1 MSRPFQH
8 LDPETLAAFAEG
20 KLDPATRNE
29 VIAHLDQC
37 EECLNDVAL
46 VMPSAGAE
54 SEKRR
59 FLRPAWIIALAAAVV
74 LAIALPALWQAIH
87 PSSPTDTLVA
97 LAPRT

>member
-1 MSRPFQH
+1 MSSPSQH

-20 KLDPATRNE
+20 KLDEATRNA

-54 SEKRR
+54 AEKRR
-59 FLRPAWIIALAAAVV
+59 FLRPKWIIAIAAVVV
-74 LAIALPALWQAIH
+74 LAIALPALRQAIH
-87 PSSPTDTLVA
+87 PESPTEV
-97 LAPRT
+97 PSGRK